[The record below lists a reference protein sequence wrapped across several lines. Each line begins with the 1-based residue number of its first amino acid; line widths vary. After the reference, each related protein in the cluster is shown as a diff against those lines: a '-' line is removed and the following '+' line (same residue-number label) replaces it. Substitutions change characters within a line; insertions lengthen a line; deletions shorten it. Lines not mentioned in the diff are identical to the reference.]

1 MRKIWNDKI
10 YKEKMAFTLEK
21 LGLGKVVWD
30 DYGKWH
36 LIGLRSSLLLTP
48 TGLVIYER

>member
-1 MRKIWNDKI
+1 MRRFWNDKI

-30 DYGKWH
+30 EYGKWY
-36 LIGLRSSLLLTP
+36 LIDLEDRLIFANP
-48 TGLVIYER
+48 PMDW